1 MQQGVPTVGDTVTI
15 VRWIAAP
22 AGAVIEAR
30 PPADSATATLTAPPV
45 LTREGDSVRVAYT
58 VAVWVTGRND
68 LVLPGAIIVEPS
80 GRVDTLADSHVALN
94 VASVLPAA
102 KSVAAIAPRTARPW
116 LPRSYG
122 SELPFAV
129 LLPAA
134 IAGVVLL
141 QWWWRRLGA
150 PPTVMTAALAPAPL
164 TDTRVS
170 AWVAAGE
177 ARLALD
183 HIEWLIRDR
192 ADFADWRQRAAE
204 VRFAPGGDATVAAL
218 VAEAWSR
225 LTDEP
230 GRGPTS

>member
-1 MQQGVPTVGDTVTI
+1 MQQGVPTVGDTITI

-30 PPADSATATLTAPPV
+30 PPTDSATATLTAPPA
-45 LTREGDSVRVAYT
+45 LAREGDSVRVSYT
-58 VAVWVTGRND
+58 VAVWGAGHND

-80 GRVDTLADSHVALN
+80 GRVDTLPDSHVALN

-102 KSVAAIAPRTARPW
+102 KSVAAITPKTARPW
-116 LPRSYG
+116 LPRSYR

-129 LLPAA
+129 VLPAA
-134 IAGVVLL
+134 LIGVLLL
-141 QWWWRRLGA
+141 QWWWRRLG
-150 PPTVMTAALAPAPL
+150 PLPAAIVPGPAPALL
-164 TDTRVS
+164 TDARVS

-183 HIEWLIRDR
+183 HIEWMIRDR
-192 ADFADWRQRAAE
+192 ADFADWRQRAAA
-204 VRFAPGGDATVAAL
+204 VRFAPGSDATVAVL

-225 LTDEP
+225 ITGDP
-230 GRGPTS
+230 GRGPDL

>member
-1 MQQGVPTVGDTVTI
+1 MQQGAPTVGDTVTI

-30 PPADSATATLTAPPV
+30 PPTDSATATLTMPPV

-58 VAVWVTGRND
+58 VAVWGAGHND

-94 VASVLPAA
+94 VASVLPVARSAA
-102 KSVAAIAPRTARPW
+102 VIAPKTAQPW
-116 LPRSYG
+116 LPRSYR

-134 IAGVVLL
+134 ILGVVLL
-141 QWWWRRLGA
+141 QWWWRRLGPA
-150 PPTVMTAALAPAPL
+150 PAAVAAALTPVPL
-164 TDTRVS
+164 TDARVA
-170 AWVAAGE
+170 AWVSAGE

-183 HIEWLIRDR
+183 HIDWMVRDKP
-192 ADFADWRQRAAE
+192 DFADWRQRAAA
-204 VRFAPGGDATVAAL
+204 VRFAPGGEPVVADL
-218 VAEAWSR
+218 VREAWSR
-225 LTDEP
+225 LADQP
-230 GRGPTS
+230 GGARTP

>member
-1 MQQGVPTVGDTVTI
+1 MQQGAPTVGDTITI

-30 PPADSATATLTAPPV
+30 PPADSATATLTMPPV

-58 VAVWVTGRND
+58 LAVWGAGHND

-80 GRVDTLADSHVALN
+80 GRVDTLAESHVALN

-102 KSVAAIAPRTARPW
+102 RSAAAIAPKTARPW
-116 LPRSYG
+116 LPRSYR
-122 SELPFAV
+122 SELPFLV

-134 IAGVVLL
+134 ILAIAVL
-141 QWWWRRLGA
+141 QWWWRRLG
-150 PPTVMTAALAPAPL
+150 PVPAAAAPAPTPVPL
-164 TDTRVS
+164 TDARVS

-183 HIEWLIRDR
+183 HIDSMIRDR
-192 ADFADWRQRAAE
+192 SDFADWRQRAAA
-204 VRFAPGGDATVAAL
+204 VRFAPGGEPAVAAL

-225 LTDEP
+225 LTDHP
-230 GRGPTS
+230 ARGPAP